1 MVLSCGRVSCLV
13 VRLVKTYRPGEGK
26 GVVVVDH
33 LVSPAMRWKPARAGV
48 LRPVVWLPIGTNGYV
63 SSWGATASVCPPKGR

>member
-1 MVLSCGRVSCLV
+1 M
-13 VRLVKTYRPGEGK
+13 
-26 GVVVVDH
+26 VDH
-33 LVSPAMRWKPARAGV
+33 LVSPAMRWKQARAGV